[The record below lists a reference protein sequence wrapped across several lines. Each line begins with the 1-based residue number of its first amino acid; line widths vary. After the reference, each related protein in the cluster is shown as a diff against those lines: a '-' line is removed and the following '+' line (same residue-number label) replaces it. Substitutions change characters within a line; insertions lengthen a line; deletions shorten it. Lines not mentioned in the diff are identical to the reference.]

1 MKELDEDSI
10 ELKKENQSEEKQE
23 ETNKKDS
30 IELINENSSKLIVNK
45 NNEKID
51 SFEIISKEKELGG
64 DDNSFTDLSF
74 KLVYENDPLL
84 KYPISKITEYLDK
97 NSKNSDKKIIECLS
111 NFINYDE
118 FSEEVVNQILHNG
131 IPETLPC
138 LRPLIWK
145 SLIGFYPLKEL
156 SKWKDESINKNK
168 AYKIIIQK
176 YNYYPNDIKE
186 EMNINLIDQI
196 NKDLKRT
203 RFGEPFFAEKNK
215 KNEKE
220 NNYDVLRRILFFY
233 ANEHPDISYV
243 QGMNEII
250 ALIYYIFSKDDNPFC
265 QDFIESDTYFTFQK
279 LMEQIKKIFLMDS
292 DNYSDLFVT
301 SQIQEIKNILKK
313 VEPDLI
319 KHFEKEKLELDNV
332 VMRWIL
338 VMFAQEFTIDI
349 AVNFWDRLFTQ
360 KNKMKFICYI
370 SAAIIKNNKDKI
382 MEMDSGDIMEWAQEL
397 QNKMEEIDINNIV
410 KVSLEIQK
418 IYKRKESN
426 SILDK

>member
-118 FSEEVVNQILHNG
+118 FSEEVVNQILYNG

-145 SLIGFYPLKEL
+145 SLIGFYPLKE
-156 SKWKDESINKNK
+156 
-168 AYKIIIQK
+168 
-176 YNYYPNDIKE
+176 
-186 EMNINLIDQI
+186 
-196 NKDLKRT
+196 
-203 RFGEPFFAEKNK
+203 
-215 KNEKE
+215 
-220 NNYDVLRRILFFY
+220 
-233 ANEHPDISYV
+233 
-243 QGMNEII
+243 
-250 ALIYYIFSKDDNPFC
+250 
-265 QDFIESDTYFTFQK
+265 
-279 LMEQIKKIFLMDS
+279 
-292 DNYSDLFVT
+292 
-301 SQIQEIKNILKK
+301 
-313 VEPDLI
+313 
-319 KHFEKEKLELDNV
+319 
-332 VMRWIL
+332 
-338 VMFAQEFTIDI
+338 
-349 AVNFWDRLFTQ
+349 
-360 KNKMKFICYI
+360 
-370 SAAIIKNNKDKI
+370 
-382 MEMDSGDIMEWAQEL
+382 
-397 QNKMEEIDINNIV
+397 
-410 KVSLEIQK
+410 
-418 IYKRKESN
+418 
-426 SILDK
+426 